1 MTSWDTR
8 TFTRALAATTLAM
21 VVVWLVTAATDE
33 GNLTLATR
41 ATRVMPIAPLASA
54 VGAALA
60 LGTARLRDEARAL
73 EALGRSPRQIA
84 LSAAL
89 GAALPSVLVAFLLAT
104 WTRLDVQAFYP
115 RAPRAESFT
124 WSAASSSFESAELR
138 VRVGEDGEATPLE
151 GPGGEGSGEPDDAAL
166 PRGGRVS
173 AALATALAGAALAV
187 LASRAVL
194 TPSLEGEQKT
204 RRRRLLALALGL
216 LCALSTLVAFQAA
229 AARVAPAFVAV
240 VAPALLLVAVLF
252 GYRDRHEHAR

>member
-8 TFTRALAATTLAM
+8 TFTRALAAAMLAM

-84 LSAAL
+84 LAAAL
-89 GAALPSVLVAFLLAT
+89 GAALPSVLVALLLAT
-104 WTRLDVQAFYP
+104 WTRLDVEAFYP
-115 RAPRAESFT
+115 RAPRAETFT
-124 WSAASSSFESAELR
+124 WSEASSSFESAELR
-138 VRVGEDGEATPLE
+138 VRVGEDGEATPLAVADA
-151 GPGGEGSGEPDDAAL
+151 PSEPDDGSL
-166 PRGGRVS
+166 PRGGRSS
-173 AALATALAGAALAV
+173 AALATALAGSALAI

-194 TPSLEGEQKT
+194 TPSLQGEQKT

-216 LCALSTLVAFQAA
+216 LCALATLVAFQAA
-229 AARVAPAFVAV
+229 AARVVPAFVAV
-240 VAPALLLVAVLF
+240 IAPGLLLVGVLF